1 MVAPTGDLRSKVLG
15 LTGRRYSPK
24 IYIPGLGEFVARNMT
39 ELERAAVEAGLGDRT
54 AVKRLIVIHSICDF
68 ANRELV
74 FLPEDFES
82 LGSVDSA
89 VIDRLCS
96 AALKLNN
103 FSEEDIRTLLGE
115 PASS

>member
-24 IYIPGLGEFVARNMT
+24 IYIPGLGNFVARNMT
-39 ELERAAVEAGLGDRT
+39 ELERAAVEAGMGDRT
-54 AVKRLIVIHSICDF
+54 AVKRLVVINSICDWESK
-68 ANRELV
+68 ELV
-74 FLPEDFES
+74 FRSEDFEA
-82 LGSVDSA
+82 LGGVDSA